1 MVNFTYQGNQGDI
14 QIHVHHMDCR
24 QVLRNFVATLQ
35 VDILRTLVL
44 KGVSKGIYLL
54 KVEIGKEILTKRLIV
69 L

>member
-1 MVNFTYQGNQGDI
+1 MVNFTYQSNQGDI

-54 KVEIGKEILTKRLIV
+54 KAETGKEILTKRLIV